1 MAMYSKRKKFVEF
14 ISQLVRKQ
22 LNYKFS
28 RFLFLF
34 ERWRKEF
41 CRMSWGDIGYWCIT
55 VVGCYLVLSSNS
67 IWADTSF
74 SNVIDDVQPKIVKIY
89 GAGGF
94 RGLEPYQSGFLISP
108 QGHIVTAWSYVL
120 DTDELTV
127 TLNNGRRFDAQILGS
142 DPRTEIALL
151 KIEGSNFPCFDL
163 GKTVEVDTG
172 SRILAFS
179 NIFGVATGDEPA
191 SVLHGCIA
199 ARSAL
204 AARRG
209 AFVLPYKGPAYILD
223 AMTNNPGAAGGALTD
238 RQGQLTGVLGK
249 ELRDAAN
256 NTWLNYAIPINEL
269 RGAIDDIRAG
279 KIIPRHMNTDIK
291 KPKFPT
297 TVEHLG
303 ISLVPD
309 ILTKTPPF
317 IDKIGIGS
325 LAELAGLR
333 TDDLILYVDEHMVQS
348 CKEFVRELE
357 MIDKDDK
364 ITLTVRRD
372 QELVTA
378 ELQANS
384 VSPATPQSD

>member
-1 MAMYSKRKKFVEF
+1 MAMYSKRKKTFEL
-14 ISQLVRKQ
+14 IPQRVRKQ
-22 LNYKFS
+22 LNYKLS
-28 RFLFLF
+28 RLFLLC

-41 CRMSWGDIGYWCIT
+41 RRVSLGDIGYWCIT
-55 VVGCYLVLSSNS
+55 VVGCYLVLSGSW

-74 SNVIDDVQPKIVKIY
+74 SDVIDDVQPKIVKIY

-94 RGLEPYQSGFLISP
+94 RGLEPYQSGFLISSH
-108 QGHIVTAWSYVL
+108 GHIVTAWSYVL

-127 TLNNGRRFDAQILGS
+127 TLNNGLRFETEILGS

-151 KIEGSNFPCFDL
+151 KIEGSNFPYFDL

-179 NIFGVATGDEPA
+179 NIFGVATGDESA

-209 AFVLPYKGPAYILD
+209 AFALPYKGPAYILD

-269 RGAIDDIRAG
+269 RGAIADIRAG

-297 TVEHLG
+297 TVEYLG

-325 LAELAGLR
+325 LAELSGLKA
-333 TDDLILYVDEHMVQS
+333 DDLILYVDEHLVQS

-378 ELQANS
+378 ELQAKS